1 MARYFVGIDGGGTSC
16 RAAVADAAGRILGM
30 GKSGSANIMTSADIA
45 LASISNAS
53 REAFASAGLKEAA
66 MSDASAFLGL
76 AGNNVED
83 AVVAVSSRLPFAR
96 SVIDSDGLI
105 ALEGALGEGDGS
117 VAILG
122 TGSIFITRLG
132 TEIRY
137 LGGWGFVIGDF
148 GSGARLGHAALQEAL
163 LAYDGIAP
171 VSPLT
176 TSILVEFDHNPPR
189 MVAFAKTASPGE
201 FGRFAPRIF
210 EFARL
215 GDETAS
221 RLLANAAA
229 QIDAG
234 LDRQAEISR
243 GGRLAL
249 LGGLAALY
257 ADHLAPRHRDRLIQ
271 PKADALT
278 GAVALAVRRFQ
289 AEAAHG

>member
-16 RAAVADAAGRILGM
+16 RAAVADATGRILGM

-53 REAFASAGLKEAA
+53 REAFASAGLSETA
-66 MSDASAFLGL
+66 MTEASAFLGL

-83 AVVAVSSRLPFAR
+83 AVIAVSSRLPFAR

-122 TGSIFITRLG
+122 TGSIFITRTG
-132 TEIRY
+132 ATIRY

-171 VSPLT
+171 ASPLT
-176 TSILVEFDHNPPR
+176 TSILTEFDHNPPR
-189 MVAFAKTASPGE
+189 MVAFAKKASPGD

-210 EFARL
+210 EFAKL

-221 RLLANAAA
+221 RLLKAATA

-234 LDRQAEISR
+234 LDRQAEISQ

-257 ADHLAPRHRDRLIQ
+257 ADHLAPRHRTRLIEPQ
-271 PKADALT
+271 ADALT

-289 AEAAHG
+289 AEAMHG